1 MVTEDK
7 LEQSRKALI
16 PMLVTL
22 EGMVT
27 EDKLEQ
33 FQNAPDPMLVTL
45 YCTSPFIKEDGITTL
60 TASLVY

>member
-1 MVTEDK
+1 MLVTLSDIIK
-7 LEQSRKALI
+7 LVNPELWKTPS

-33 FQNAPDPMLVTL
+33 RVKA
-45 YCTSPFIKEDGITTL
+45 
-60 TASLVY
+60 